1 VAPQFIADGDA
12 APASARGIKRAARV
26 PFKHLLLEPT
36 TWTLKYPHP
45 NNVRRKDELVINLDG
60 KRALVTGGSRGIGA
74 AIAIGLAA
82 NGADVAFTYQH
93 STGKAE
99 AVAKSIENSGRRA
112 IAIQADSADPEAIT
126 RAVSEAVSALGG
138 LDILVNSAA
147 IGLNGMIA
155 DIDVNE
161 YQAMMDVNVRA
172 PVLFAKA
179 VIPHLAAGGRI
190 ISIGSGLG
198 ERVPFPGVTA
208 YAMSKSALSSFTRG
222 LSRELGPRGITVNLV
237 QPGST
242 DTDANPANGA
252 AADFQRS
259 LSSLG
264 RFGEP
269 HEVANV
275 VVFLA
280 SPAASVITGAVVN
293 ADGGAIA

>member
-1 VAPQFIADGDA
+1 M
-12 APASARGIKRAARV
+12 
-26 PFKHLLLEPT
+26 T
-36 TWTLKYPHP
+36 
-45 NNVRRKDELVINLDG
+45 NLNR

-74 AIAIGLAA
+74 AIALALA
-82 NGADVAFTYQH
+82 ENGADVAFTFQN
-93 STGKAE
+93 STEKAG
-99 AVAKSIENSGRRA
+99 AVARSIESMGRRA
-112 IAIQADSADPEAIT
+112 VAIQADSADQEAIT
-126 RAVSEAVSALGG
+126 RSVSEAVTALGG

-147 IGLNGMIA
+147 VGLNGMIA
-155 DIDVNE
+155 EIDVNE
-161 YQAMMDVNVRA
+161 YQTLMDVNVRA

-179 VIPHLAAGGRI
+179 VIPYLVEGGRI

-208 YAMSKSALSSFTRG
+208 YAMSKAALTSFTRG
-222 LSRELGPRGITVNLV
+222 LSRELGPNGITVNLV

-252 AADFQRS
+252 GAEFQRN

-269 HEVANV
+269 HEVANA

-280 SPAASVITGAVVN
+280 SPASSVITGAILNV
-293 ADGGAIA
+293 DGGAIA